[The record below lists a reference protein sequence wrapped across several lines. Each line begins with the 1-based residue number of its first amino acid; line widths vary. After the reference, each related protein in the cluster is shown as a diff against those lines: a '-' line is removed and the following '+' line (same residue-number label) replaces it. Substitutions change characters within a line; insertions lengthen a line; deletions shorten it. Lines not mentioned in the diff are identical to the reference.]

1 MPARRDTQSTAW
13 KEEIRVNNGI
23 TPLRCEIREDRSGRA
38 VQLVTAVLIAQ
49 IASDGFLIMIFGKQR
64 I

>member
-1 MPARRDTQSTAW
+1 MPARRDTQTTAW
-13 KEEIRVNNGI
+13 KEEIGVNNGI
-23 TPLRCEIREDRSGRA
+23 TPLRCEIREDRSVCA